1 MVTRTGSLSITHSP
15 IFQWQV
21 QICASLVSFPLLPPM
36 VAYKEICWLWRREWQ
51 ELFTTSSKHSF
62 PLSFKSSPCW
72 CSPCIPLSEVIFN
85 TLRFCKGRLRAA
97 LIIKAFFF
105 STLFCEMDNYKM
117 DPFFSLAIFWWK
129 YTQLIYI
136 SFCDSDWMGKCC
148 SSPSCVCCLTLQ
160 AWITQIA
167 AKPLTPKKLRVDFT
181 TSNYN

>member
-1 MVTRTGSLSITHSP
+1 MVTRIGSLSITHSP

-36 VAYKEICWLWRREWQ
+36 VAYKEIRWLWRREWQ

-72 CSPCIPLSEVIFN
+72 CSPCILLSEVIFN

-117 DPFFSLAIFWWK
+117 DPLFFPSNFLVKIYSTYLHIFLWLRLNG
-129 YTQLIYI
+129 QMLLI
-136 SFCDSDWMGKCC
+136 SVLCLLPDSAGLNHTDCC
-148 SSPSCVCCLTLQ
+148 KAFDT
-160 AWITQIA
+160 
-167 AKPLTPKKLRVDFT
+167 
-181 TSNYN
+181 